1 MHEVVIIGAGPGGL
15 SAAYYLRRYGHAVS
29 VFEAQTADGGML
41 RAARDVIHA
50 LPAVSDAA
58 AHGIRFDWVVEEAFA
73 EVPAWLSGAVGDA
86 DAAARVG
93 RAYLAAHPGE
103 ANLDT
108 LLAAIDSALGGE
120 IEAANGD
127 PQPILTALQHAV
139 RAEYLRGESVNVQG
153 WVLSVTETRVYA
165 LLALAADT

>member
-1 MHEVVIIGAGPGGL
+1 MTAGEQGL
-15 SAAYYLRRYGHAVS
+15 LSMR
-29 VFEAQTADGGML
+29 
-41 RAARDVIHA
+41 
-50 LPAVSDAA
+50 SDAGCSRRTFLLTALVGALA
-58 AHGIRFDWVVEEAFA
+58 AAGCGEQGTSGSVAA
-73 EVPAWLSGAVGDA
+73 VPAWLPGAVGDA

-103 ANLDT
+103 ANLDS
-108 LLAAIDSALGGE
+108 LLAAIDSALGGR
-120 IEAANGD
+120 IEAANSD
-127 PQPILTALQHAV
+127 PQGVLTALQRAV